1 MNLLI
6 IKEIARKK
14 NISLVELAK
23 RIGMTNPALH
33 KMISENSTK
42 VDTLEKIAEV
52 LEVPITFF
60 FQELSSQDLSL
71 SGQLNELKEKLRKKE
86 EEYAQLSKEIELNI
100 EINENLRKRVAELE
114 DSLKM
119 SKTLMELYK
128 KISNDNGLHALA
140 LQNPDVFKQILSPER
155 LRQVE
160 LFDKEV
166 DEMERITNLRFENG
180 EIILPADDE
189 IIEINF
195 VQPDIR
201 TPINKKEREMFIEAL
216 KKKYKKKSM

>member
-71 SGQLNELKEKLRKKE
+71 SDQLNELKQKLRKKE
-86 EEYAQLSKEIELNI
+86 EEFERLSKEFELNKENYQKI
-100 EINENLRKRVAELE
+100 NDKDAEIIA
-114 DSLKM
+114 SLKENVNEKEFM
-119 SKTLMELYK
+119 EKVLISLFYEDWQSILSQDRKKECDKFIERAVEKGFIKNGEGLPILM
-128 KISNDNGLHALA
+128 IDNDYLNTEFNGLS
-140 LQNPDVFKQILSPER
+140 NPFE
-155 LRQVE
+155 LRG
-160 LFDKEV
+160 FN
-166 DEMERITNLRFENG
+166 ERI
-180 EIILPADDE
+180 
-189 IIEINF
+189 
-195 VQPDIR
+195 
-201 TPINKKEREMFIEAL
+201 MFYNTLL
-216 KKKYKKKSM
+216 KKNPSPFFHHKN